1 MISAIIQARVG
12 STRLPNKIF
21 LEIEGQPLIWH
32 VVNRLKKSMFLD
44 SIIIATTINRK
55 DDAIENWA
63 ISNEI
68 LYFRGSEENVLERFY
83 QAALQFKS
91 DIVVRVTA
99 DDPFKDY
106 KIMDQV
112 IERFIDE
119 NADFACNNNP
129 PTFPEGMDI
138 EVFSV
143 DAIAK
148 AKNNVKTDFDK
159 EHVTQYF
166 YRNPDLFKIVNIS
179 HKQDLTYLRWTIDEE
194 VDLEMAKEVYK
205 HLFNDGRLF
214 LLDDILN
221 LINEHPEIPEINN
234 TATRSSMY
242 TK

>member
-12 STRLPNKIF
+12 SKRLPNKIF
-21 LEIEGQPLIWH
+21 AEIEGQPLIWH
-32 VVNRLKKSMFLD
+32 VVNRLRKSSYLD